1 MSEPFLGQITVF
13 PYNFAPMGWADCAGQ
28 LLPISQYTALF
39 SLLGTQYGGNGQ
51 TNFALPNLQ
60 GAVPVGQGPQPGGS
74 TYVIGETGGAE
85 TVTLT
90 TGSMPAHTH
99 ALNATT
105 APATVNLPSGQLLAT
120 ALKGNPISGD
130 KGDIYNAAPPDTGL
144 TPGSIQ
150 FAGGS
155 QPHNNTQPF
164 LVLRYCIALTGIF
177 PSRG

>member
-28 LLPISQYTALF
+28 LLPISQYSALF

-74 TYVIGETGGAE
+74 AYVIGETGGAE

-90 TGSMPAHTH
+90 TSSMPGHTH

-105 APATVNLPSGQLLAT
+105 ASATVNLPSGQLLAT
-120 ALKGNPISGD
+120 ALKGNPINGD
-130 KGDIYNAAPPDTGL
+130 KGEIYNVAQPDTGL

-150 FAGGS
+150 PAGGS

-164 LVLRYCIALTGIF
+164 LVLRYCIALTGVF
-177 PSRG
+177 PSRV